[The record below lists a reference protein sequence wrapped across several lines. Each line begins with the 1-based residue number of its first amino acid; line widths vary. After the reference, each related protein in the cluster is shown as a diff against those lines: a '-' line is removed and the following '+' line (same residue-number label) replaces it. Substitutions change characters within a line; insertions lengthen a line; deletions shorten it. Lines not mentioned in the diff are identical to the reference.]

1 MLHTDALTNFFS
13 ENKSLLTEYRKINEA
28 IQAISGIN
36 DFFQNQ
42 EDTILFENEAFS
54 IKNLGNGERR
64 EYGDFQTNSKLAD
77 SVAKY
82 ALSRFGNVEFVLE
95 PTCGK
100 GNFILA
106 ALSECNE
113 VKKIVGIEI
122 YKPYVLNTKL
132 SILDFF
138 LNNPDKKKPVIDIIH
153 ANTFE
158 FDFSSLSK
166 ETKRLKTLVI
176 GNPPWVTNSELG
188 AIGSDNLPKK
198 SNHKKNKGLDA
209 MTGKGNF
216 DIGEYVTCEML
227 KNFERH
233 EGVMAFL
240 VKNSVIK
247 NIVNDQ
253 KINKFKIGGLSKLT
267 IDSKKEFDASV
278 NASLF
283 YAQLNNGVSFRC
295 KELDFY
301 SQEEKKRFGWSNDK
315 FVSSIEDY
323 QTASSVDGKSPFVWR
338 SGVKHDCSK
347 VMELNKE
354 NEYYSNRIGDK
365 IKIEKAL
372 IYGLIKS
379 SDLKG
384 GEVGNPR
391 KFTIITQSKI
401 GQETKYISEKYPLTY
416 KYLDSKKEYFEKR
429 KSSIYKDKPPFSI
442 FGIGD
447 YSFAKY
453 KVAISGLYKST
464 FFTLVPPF
472 KSKPLMLDDTCY
484 FIGFDNLR
492 LAEIA
497 QIVLNSPIVQKFIK
511 SIVFSDAKRSINK
524 ETLMRI
530 DFDNAMRL
538 IDFQYIQKKLRNVE
552 LKEWEAF
559 KKIIKKDK
567 VEQLALF

>member
-1 MLHTDALTNFFS
+1 MLHTDALKKFFN
-13 ENKSLLTEYRKINEA
+13 ENQSLLTKYKKINET
-28 IQAISGIN
+28 IRTISGIN
-36 DFFQNQ
+36 DFFGSQ
-42 EDTILFENEAFS
+42 EDAIHFEKTVVS
-54 IKNLGNGERR
+54 IDSLVNRERR
-64 EYGDFQTNSKLAD
+64 EYGDFQTNNQLANG
-77 SVAKY
+77 VVKY
-82 ALSRFGNVEFVLE
+82 ALSRYRDIEFVLE

-106 ALSECNE
+106 ALSEFNNL
-113 VKKIVGIEI
+113 KKIVGIEI
-122 YKPYVLNTKL
+122 YKPYILKTKL

-138 LNNPDKKKPVIDIIH
+138 LNNSEKSQPQIDIIH

-158 FDFSSLSK
+158 YDFGSLSK
-166 ETKRLKTLVI
+166 ETKNLKTLVI

-188 AIGSDNLPKK
+188 TIGSDNLPKK
-198 SNHKKNKGLDA
+198 SNYKKNKGLDA

-227 KNFERH
+227 KYFDHH
-233 EGVMAFL
+233 EGAIAFL

-253 KINKFKIGGLSKLT
+253 KINGFKIGALSKLT
-267 IDSKKEFDASV
+267 IDSKKEFNASV

-283 YAQLNNGVSFRC
+283 YARLNNKASFQC
-295 KELDFY
+295 MEFDFY
-301 SQEEKKRFGWSNDK
+301 SREEKKCFGWSNDK

-323 QTASSVDGKSPFVWR
+323 QTASSIDGKSSFVWR

-347 VMELNKE
+347 VMELN
-354 NEYYSNRIGDK
+354 NDIEYYSNRIGDK
-365 IKIEKAL
+365 IKIEEDL
-372 IYGLIKS
+372 VFGLIKS

-384 GEVGNPR
+384 GEISKPR

-401 GQETKYISEKYPLTY
+401 GQETKHIGEKYPLTY

-429 KSSIYKDKPPFSI
+429 KSSIYKDKPSFSI

-484 FIGFDNLR
+484 FIGFDNLIFAR
-492 LAEIA
+492 IA
-497 QIVLNSPIVQKFIK
+497 QIVLNSPVIQKFIK

-524 ETLMRI
+524 EILMRI
-530 DFDNAMRL
+530 DFDNAIRL
-538 IDFQYIQKKLRNVE
+538 IDFEYIQERLHNAKL
-552 LKEWEAF
+552 KDWEEF
-559 KKIIKKDK
+559 KVIVRKDK
-567 VEQLALF
+567 AEQLVLF